1 MSVFFGY
8 KLCRPRDSAF
18 ILHPKEALHTLSTY
32 SKSKVIIPKGS
43 TVMLICFI
51 FLEDIQDPKN
61 HKIFIFKGL
70 AGSVFIKINKMLNCE
85 MFYMMMER
93 KRKF

>member
-1 MSVFFGY
+1 
-8 KLCRPRDSAF
+8 
-18 ILHPKEALHTLSTY
+18 
-32 SKSKVIIPKGS
+32 
-43 TVMLICFI
+43 MLICFI